1 MVNEPGSFN
10 EGIKVVVMY
19 AGYLSTAGGIL
30 AFLWKLWTKIRDV
43 AEGQKCLLR
52 TEIMSIYYRHCD
64 EEEPTLREY
73 ERKNLD
79 ALFAAYEELRGN
91 TFVQDIYNEM
101 RHWHVSS

>member
-1 MVNEPGSFN
+1 MDWTWLEDTAK
-10 EGIKVVVMY
+10 II
-19 AGYLSTAGGIL
+19 GYLATVGG
-30 AFLWKLWTKIRDV
+30 FLLFLCKLWGKIRDI

-79 ALFAAYEELRGN
+79 ALYAAYEELHGN
-91 TFVQDIYNEM
+91 TFVQDIYKEM